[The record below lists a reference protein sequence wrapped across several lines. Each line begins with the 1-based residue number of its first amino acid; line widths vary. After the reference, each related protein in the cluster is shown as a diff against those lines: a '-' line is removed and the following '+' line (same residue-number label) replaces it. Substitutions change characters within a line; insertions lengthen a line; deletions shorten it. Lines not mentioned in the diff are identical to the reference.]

1 MTETLSGRM
10 TKVQPAYIT
19 KLAIMA
25 VGGQGGGVLTGWI
38 ENLARAQGY
47 SVQATSVA
55 GVAQRT
61 GATIYYLEMTPTS
74 EKLPIFALAPSSGDI
89 DILIAAE
96 MMEVGR
102 AILRGFV
109 TPDRTTLI
117 GSTHRALAVSEKS
130 APGNGIA
137 NADEVQAAA
146 EIAAQR
152 LILADMEGLAVA
164 HGSNI
169 SASLFGALAASGAL
183 PFPRSAFESTIR
195 ESGKGVGPSL
205 QAFSAG
211 FDATFEVNEKDIAP
225 QASKLHFTGPTN
237 LVTQWET
244 LRRRIDVLP
253 EPVHQLALAGLE
265 KVVDFQ
271 DCAYGS
277 LYLDRVEQIVAQDSA
292 SHDWLLAITAAKYIA
307 NAMAYDDIIRVA
319 DLKTRGSRFD
329 RIRTEMAACPDQVM
343 QLTEYFHPRAEEI
356 SGMLP
361 RSLGARVEN
370 SPWAMAWLNRW
381 FASGHRLR
389 TDSIPA
395 FLLLY
400 WLGGLKSYRLKTRR
414 HAIEVAHLDNW
425 LTQSLAPLA
434 SNYELSVEML
444 RCQRLIKGYSDTHSR
459 GQSKFASVMH
469 GASLV
474 KDRKDAA
481 EWVARLHAAALQ
493 DPEGKALSGA
503 LDTVRSFS

>member
-1 MTETLSGRM
+1 MTENLSGQM

-38 ENLARAQGY
+38 EKLARAQGY

-183 PFPRSAFESTIR
+183 PFARSAFESTIR

-211 FDATFEVNEKDIAP
+211 FDATLGLTDKDTAP
-225 QASKLHFTGPTN
+225 QSAKLAVAGRTN
-237 LVTQWET
+237 FMPQWEI
-244 LRRRIDVLP
+244 LRRRIDALP
-253 EPVHQLALAGLE
+253 DPLRPMALVGLE

-271 DCAYGS
+271 DCSYGS
-277 LYLDRVEQIVAQDSA
+277 LYLDRVEQMMAQDSA
-292 SHDWLLAITAAKYIA
+292 SHDWSLAITAAKYIA
-307 NAMAYDDIIRVA
+307 NAMAYDD
-319 DLKTRGSRFD
+319 
-329 RIRTEMAACPDQVM
+329 
-343 QLTEYFHPRAEEI
+343 
-356 SGMLP
+356 
-361 RSLGARVEN
+361 
-370 SPWAMAWLNRW
+370 
-381 FASGHRLR
+381 
-389 TDSIPA
+389 
-395 FLLLY
+395 
-400 WLGGLKSYRLKTRR
+400 
-414 HAIEVAHLDNW
+414 
-425 LTQSLAPLA
+425 
-434 SNYELSVEML
+434 
-444 RCQRLIKGYSDTHSR
+444 
-459 GQSKFASVMH
+459 
-469 GASLV
+469 
-474 KDRKDAA
+474 
-481 EWVARLHAAALQ
+481 
-493 DPEGKALSGA
+493 
-503 LDTVRSFS
+503 

>member
-1 MTETLSGRM
+1 MTGDLSGGPVRAQ
-10 TKVQPAYIT
+10 TPSIT

-25 VGGQGGGVLTGWI
+25 VGGQGGGVLTSWI
-38 ENLARAQGY
+38 EKLARAQGY

-61 GATIYYLEMTPTS
+61 GATIYYVEMAPAS
-74 EKLPIFALAPSSGDI
+74 ERPPVFALAPSAGDV

-102 AILRGFV
+102 AIMRGFV

-130 APGNGIA
+130 APGDGIA
-137 NADEVQAAA
+137 NAKEVHAAA
-146 EIAAQR
+146 EIAAQT
-152 LILADMEGLAVA
+152 LILADMERLAVA

-169 SASLFGALAASGAL
+169 SASLFGALAASGTL
-183 PFPRSAFESTIR
+183 PFSRAAFENTIR

-211 FDATFEVNEKDIAP
+211 FDATLGLNDNDTAARSSTLASVG
-225 QASKLHFTGPTN
+225 QANPTP
-237 LVTQWET
+237 QWEV
-244 LRRRIDVLP
+244 LRNRIDALP
-253 EPVHQLALAGLE
+253 EPVHQMALAGLE

-277 LYLDRVEQIVAQDSA
+277 LYLDRLEPIVALDRA
-292 SHDWLLAITAAKYIA
+292 SDHWLLAVTAAKYIA

-319 DLKTRGSRFD
+319 DIKTRGPRFD
-329 RIRTEMAACPDQVM
+329 RIRAEMSVRSDQGM

-356 SGMLP
+356 SGLLP
-361 RSLGARVEN
+361 RGLGARVEN
-370 SPWAMAWLNRW
+370 SPRAMAWLNRW
-381 FASGHRLR
+381 FGKGRRLR

-400 WLGGLKSYRLKTRR
+400 WLGGLRSYRLKTRR
-414 HAIEVAHLDNW
+414 HTIEVAHLDAW
-425 LTQSLAPLA
+425 LHRSLAPLA
-434 SNYELSVEML
+434 SNYMLSVELL
-444 RCQRLIKGYSDTHSR
+444 RCQRLIKGYSDTHGR
-459 GQSKFASVMH
+459 GQSKFVNVMQ
-469 GASLV
+469 GADLV

-493 DPEGKALSGA
+493 DPDGKALSGA
-503 LDTVRSFS
+503 LETIRSFS